1 MLIVGLTGGIGS
13 GKTTVS
19 NLFSNLGIQIIDTDI
34 IAHELLNNSELVKDE
49 IIDTFSKNVLDS
61 DGFIDRNKL
70 ATIVFNDDYKKKCLE
85 KILHPKIRL
94 EVDTKIQDCHTQ
106 QPQPQYVIVV
116 VPLLLETGFIDYLDR
131 ILVVMASEEIR
142 TKRVQ
147 QRDNRKIED
156 IQLIIKSQVSD
167 KKRTD
172 NADDIIENNN
182 DFNELRLQVQRLHDK
197 YTSLPKID

>member
-1 MLIVGLTGGIGS
+1 MLIIGLTGGIGS

-19 NLFSNLGIQIIDTDI
+19 DLFSNLGTPIIDTDV
-34 IAHELLNNSELVKDE
+34 IAHELLNNSEVVKNE
-49 IIDTFSKNVLDS
+49 IIDTFGKNVLNIH
-61 DGFIDRNKL
+61 GFIDRNKL
-70 ATIVFNDDYKKKCLE
+70 AKIVFNDDYKKKCLE
-85 KILHPKIRL
+85 RILHPKIRL
-94 EVDTKIQDCHTQ
+94 EVDAKIQNYHTQ
-106 QPQPQYVIVV
+106 QPQPQYLIVV
-116 VPLLLETGFIDYLDR
+116 VPLLFETGFIDYLDR
-131 ILVVMASEEIR
+131 ILAVIASEEIR
-142 TKRVQ
+142 TRRVQ

-182 DFNELRLQVQRLHDK
+182 DINELRLQVEGLHDK

>member
-70 ATIVFNDDYKKKCLE
+70 ATIVFNDNYKKKRLE

-94 EVDTKIQDCHTQ
+94 EVDTKIQNCHTQ

-142 TKRVQ
+142 TNRVQ

-182 DFNELRLQVQRLHDK
+182 DFNELRLQVQGLHDK
-197 YTSLPKID
+197 YTRLSKID

>member
-1 MLIVGLTGGIGS
+1 MLIIGLTGGIGS

-34 IAHELLNNSELVKDE
+34 IAHELLNNSEVVKNE
-49 IIDTFSKNVLDS
+49 IIETFSKNVLKAN
-61 DGFIDRNKL
+61 GFIDRDKL
-70 ATIVFNDDYKKKCLE
+70 AKIVFNDNDKKTCLE
-85 KILHPKIRL
+85 GILHPKIRL
-94 EVDTKIQDCHTQ
+94 EVDTKIQNYYTQ
-106 QPQPQYVIVV
+106 QSPPKYVIVV
-116 VPLLLETGFIDYLDR
+116 IPLLLETGFIDYLDR
-131 ILVVMASEEIR
+131 ILVVTASEEIR

-167 KKRTD
+167 KKRID

-182 DFNELRLQVQRLHDK
+182 DINELRLQVQHLHDR
-197 YTSLPKID
+197 YTRLPKVD

>member
-1 MLIVGLTGGIGS
+1 MLIIGLTGGIGS

-19 NLFSNLGIQIIDTDI
+19 KLFSNHGIQIIDTDI

-61 DGFIDRNKL
+61 EGFIDRNKL

-94 EVDTKIQDCHTQ
+94 EVDTKIQNCHTQ

-172 NADDIIENNN
+172 NADDFIENNS
-182 DFNELRLQVQRLHDK
+182 DFNELRLQVQGLHDK
-197 YTSLPKID
+197 YTRLSKID

>member
-1 MLIVGLTGGIGS
+1 M
-13 GKTTVS
+13 
-19 NLFSNLGIQIIDTDI
+19 
-34 IAHELLNNSELVKDE
+34 
-49 IIDTFSKNVLDS
+49 
-61 DGFIDRNKL
+61 
-70 ATIVFNDDYKKKCLE
+70 
-85 KILHPKIRL
+85 
-94 EVDTKIQDCHTQ
+94 
-106 QPQPQYVIVV
+106 IVV

-131 ILVVMASEEIR
+131 ILVVIANEEIR

-167 KKRTD
+167 KKRID

-182 DFNELRLQVQRLHDK
+182 DINELRLQVQHLHDK

>member
-1 MLIVGLTGGIGS
+1 MLIIGLTGGIGS

-61 DGFIDRNKL
+61 EGFIDRNKL

-94 EVDTKIQDCHTQ
+94 EVDTKIQNCHTQ

-172 NADDIIENNN
+172 NADDFIENNS
-182 DFNELRLQVQRLHDK
+182 DFNELRLQVQGLHDK
-197 YTSLPKID
+197 YTRLSKID

>member
-1 MLIVGLTGGIGS
+1 MLIIGLTGGIGS

-19 NLFSNLGIQIIDTDI
+19 DLFSNLGIPIIDTDL
-34 IAHELLNNSELVKDE
+34 IAHELLNNSKVVKSE
-49 IIDTFSKNVLDS
+49 IIETFSKNVLNAH
-61 DGFIDRNKL
+61 GLIDRDKL
-70 ATIVFNDDYKKKCLE
+70 AKIVFNDNYKKKCLE
-85 KILHPKIRL
+85 GILHPEIRL
-94 EVDTKIQDCHTQ
+94 EVDTKIQNYYTQ
-106 QPQPQYVIVV
+106 QSPPKYVIVV
-116 VPLLLETGFIDYLDR
+116 IPLLLETGFIDYLDR

-142 TKRVQ
+142 TKRVL

-167 KKRTD
+167 KKRID

-182 DFNELRLQVQRLHDK
+182 DINELRLQVQRLHDK

>member
-1 MLIVGLTGGIGS
+1 MLIIGLTGGIGS

-34 IAHELLNNSELVKDE
+34 IAHELLNNSEVVKNE
-49 IIDTFSKNVLDS
+49 IIETFSKNVLNAN
-61 DGFIDRNKL
+61 GFIDRDKL
-70 ATIVFNDDYKKKCLE
+70 AKIVFNDNDKKKYLE
-85 KILHPKIRL
+85 GILHPKIRL
-94 EVDTKIQDCHTQ
+94 EVDTKIQNYYTQ
-106 QPQPQYVIVV
+106 QSPPKYVIVV
-116 VPLLLETGFIDYLDR
+116 IPLLLETGFIDYLDR
-131 ILVVMASEEIR
+131 ILVVTASEEIR

-167 KKRTD
+167 KKRID

-182 DFNELRLQVQRLHDK
+182 DINELRLQVQHLHDK

>member
-1 MLIVGLTGGIGS
+1 MLS
-13 GKTTVS
+13 SS
-19 NLFSNLGIQIIDTDI
+19 NKVRDNET
-34 IAHELLNNSELVKDE
+34 LN
-49 IIDTFSKNVLDS
+49 
-61 DGFIDRNKL
+61 
-70 ATIVFNDDYKKKCLE
+70 
-85 KILHPKIRL
+85 
-94 EVDTKIQDCHTQ
+94 
-106 QPQPQYVIVV
+106 VIVV

-131 ILVVMASEEIR
+131 ILVVITSEEIR

-147 QRDNRKIED
+147 QRDNRQIED

-197 YTSLPKID
+197 YISLPKID

>member
-1 MLIVGLTGGIGS
+1 MLIIGLTGGIGS

-49 IIDTFSKNVLDS
+49 IIDTFSKSVLDS

-70 ATIVFNDDYKKKCLE
+70 ATIVFNDNYKKKRLE

-94 EVDTKIQDCHTQ
+94 EVDAKIQNCHAQ

-131 ILVVMASEEIR
+131 ILVVIASEEIR

>member
-1 MLIVGLTGGIGS
+1 MLIIGLTGGIGS

-61 DGFIDRNKL
+61 DGYIDRNKL

-94 EVDTKIQDCHTQ
+94 EVDTKIQNYLTQ

-131 ILVVMASEEIR
+131 ILVVMASEKIR

-182 DFNELRLQVQRLHDK
+182 DINELRLQVQRLHDK
-197 YTSLPKID
+197 YISLPKID

>member
-1 MLIVGLTGGIGS
+1 MLIIGLTGGIGS

-19 NLFSNLGIQIIDTDI
+19 DLFSNLGTPIIDTDV
-34 IAHELLNNSELVKDE
+34 IAHELLNNSELVKNE
-49 IIDTFSKNVLDS
+49 IIDTFGKNVLNIH
-61 DGFIDRNKL
+61 GFIDRNKL
-70 ATIVFNDDYKKKCLE
+70 AKIVFNDDYKKKCLE
-85 KILHPKIRL
+85 RILHPKIRL
-94 EVDTKIQDCHTQ
+94 EVDAKIQNYHTQ
-106 QPQPQYVIVV
+106 QPQPQYLIVV
-116 VPLLLETGFIDYLDR
+116 VPLLFETGFIDYLDR
-131 ILVVMASEEIR
+131 ILAVIASEEIR
-142 TKRVQ
+142 TRRVQ

-182 DFNELRLQVQRLHDK
+182 DINELRLQVEGLHDK

>member
-1 MLIVGLTGGIGS
+1 MLIIGLTGGIGS

-70 ATIVFNDDYKKKCLE
+70 ATIVFNDNYKKKRLE

-94 EVDTKIQDCHTQ
+94 EVDAKIQNCHAQ

-131 ILVVMASEEIR
+131 ILVVIASEEIR